1 MWTFS
6 AGEAWLREFQLSHTM
21 QSQDWVRNCSSFD
34 FCSFGRFT
42 CSSKTIHHFE
52 IYHYYTSA
60 MNSWSSQCAKS
71 LVETRSWQYDVIVC
85 GQQRI
90 SPKLFLPSR
99 KTGFYWCR
107 KGAGHL
113 APPQTLASKQR
124 GRKNNP
130 KEFSSHIA
138 SNSKPGRFAQKNCR
152 CRLESSGV
160 VVTQVGVND
169 K

>member
-6 AGEAWLREFQLSHTM
+6 AGEAWLRELQLSHTM

-34 FCSFGRFT
+34 FCSFCRFT

-52 IYHYYTSA
+52 IYHYYTSARLPIA

-90 SPKLFLPSR
+90 SPKLFLPWR

-113 APPQTLASKQR
+113 APPQTSASKQR
-124 GRKNNP
+124 GKKIIRRSFLPISHLIPSQGGLQKKTAGAGLSHLALWWRK
-130 KEFSSHIA
+130 
-138 SNSKPGRFAQKNCR
+138 
-152 CRLESSGV
+152 
-160 VVTQVGVND
+160 
-169 K
+169 